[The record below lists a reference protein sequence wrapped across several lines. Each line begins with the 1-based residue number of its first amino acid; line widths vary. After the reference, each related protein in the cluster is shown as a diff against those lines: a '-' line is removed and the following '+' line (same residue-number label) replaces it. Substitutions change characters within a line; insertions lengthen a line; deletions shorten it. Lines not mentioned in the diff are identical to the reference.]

1 MDAKTNR
8 ELTRIVSG
16 KDAKSKTGAAQI
28 HADKRQRPT
37 SKVTKSTKMKDDVVG
52 TKVAGVAETPPTI
65 TARRKRG
72 RVPAIYFSIG
82 LLLLLVLVFSLGNQ
96 NFLSLYNLNTIA
108 SYSAILLMVALG
120 QMNAILIGGIDL
132 SVGGLMSFVSVVF
145 ITLIKIVGLWAFPVC
160 IAIALLV
167 GLVNG
172 IVLTRIKIPS
182 FIATLGTGGIL
193 TSLALLISPLPVDLP
208 SARYGLLDI
217 VNGAWL
223 GIPNLLLLTMAGF
236 AFFLIVLRYTATG
249 RRIYYTGSNI
259 KMSWMSGVDIS
270 RTRNLAFALSGLGA
284 GVAAIILSSTQYG
297 GDPTSGNVFILQ
309 SIAAVVVGGTALT
322 GGTGGPINTLIG
334 ALILGVMENGMNV
347 VGVDAYFQQS
357 ILGLVIIISVALTF
371 DRSKTAVVK

>member
-1 MDAKTNR
+1 
-8 ELTRIVSG
+8 
-16 KDAKSKTGAAQI
+16 
-28 HADKRQRPT
+28 
-37 SKVTKSTKMKDDVVG
+37 MKDDWIG
-52 TKVAGVAETPPTI
+52 TKPAGAAGVLATG
-65 TARRKRG
+65 TARRKRA

-120 QMNAILIGGIDL
+120 QMNTILIGGIDL

-160 IAIALLV
+160 MAVALLV

-208 SARYGLLDI
+208 SGSYGLLDI

-223 GIPNLLLLTMAGF
+223 GIPNLLLLTIAGF
-236 AFFLIVLRYTATG
+236 AFFLLILRYTATG

-270 RTRNLAFALSGLGA
+270 RTRNLAFALSGLGVGA
-284 GVAAIILSSTQYG
+284 AAIMLSSSQYG

-357 ILGLVIIISVALTF
+357 ILGLVIIVSVALTF
-371 DRSKTAVVK
+371 DRSKNAVVK